1 MSSPVPSGDIS
12 PSRRLAGFVIAGLA
26 GGVMMASSSA
36 PSPFYPVLQ
45 REMGFS
51 ETTLTAIFAVYAI
64 VLLATLLTG
73 GSASDHIGRRPVLS
87 FGFALLAASMLG
99 FALASGPEELLA
111 ARAVQGVACAL
122 LLTTASAAVTDLE
135 PRSRPGLAQVCNSVI
150 PLAGMAAGAP
160 LAGFVMEHA
169 AEARLDV
176 FVAIT
181 LICLGFAALVWKMPE
196 TSPRH
201 EGLWQALLPRVGI
214 PAPARAAFWQSTPA
228 IVAGWATGG
237 LYLSLGAPVISVFF
251 GIESYLI
258 QALVVTLLSGVGAL
272 ACFIARRYSPR
283 QVMLYGT
290 FALALGTALTLT
302 GIWLR
307 FLPLYLAALTLAG
320 TGFGTCFYASLRT
333 IVPLCP
339 PDERGELFASI
350 FTLSYLAFGLPVVA
364 AGFAIPRIGL
374 DATVLIYGLIITLMA
389 ALAWAWRRFGSQS

>member
-1 MSSPVPSGDIS
+1 MMS
-12 PSRRLAGFVIAGLA
+12 
-26 GGVMMASSSA
+26 SSSA

-51 ETTLTAIFAVYAI
+51 ATTLTAIFAVYAI

-87 FGFALLAASMLG
+87 FGFVLLAGSMLG
-99 FALASGPEELLA
+99 FALATGPLGLFI
-111 ARAVQGVACAL
+111 ARAVQGIGCAL
-122 LLTTASAAVTDLE
+122 LLTSASAAVTDLE
-135 PRSRPGLAQVCNSVI
+135 PANRPGLAQVCNSVI

-160 LAGFVMEHA
+160 LAGVVMEHA
-169 AEARLDV
+169 IDARLDV
-176 FVAIT
+176 FLAIA

-201 EGLWQALLPRVGI
+201 AGLLQSLRPQVGI
-214 PAPARAAFWQSTPA
+214 PVQTRAAFWQSTPA
-228 IVAGWATGG
+228 IIAGWATGG

-251 GIESYLI
+251 GITSFVT
-258 QALVVTLLSGVGAL
+258 QALVVTLLSGMGAL
-272 ACFIARRYSPR
+272 ACFIARRYTPR

-307 FLPLYLAALTLAG
+307 VLPLYLIALTLAG

-339 PDERGELFASI
+339 PDERGKLFAAL

-374 DATVLIYGLIITLMA
+374 DATVLTYGLIITVMA